1 MHQKLSNL
9 WQGANSIDELIQQ
22 FEIHGPMSRLGDI
35 GLVHHFKQALNSH
48 LRAGGVEPPP
58 LVVKDGSLVL
68 PFDPSPGHRPQSV
81 DTLPQAG
88 VECLLEVVDKSD
100 VP

>member
-1 MHQKLSNL
+1 M
-9 WQGANSIDELIQQ
+9 
-22 FEIHGPMSRLGDI
+22 
-35 GLVHHFKQALNSH
+35 
-48 LRAGGVEPPP
+48 GGIEPPP
-58 LVVKDGSLVL
+58 LVVEDGGLAL
-68 PFDPSPGHRPQSV
+68 PFDPSPGHQPQSV